1 MKNKKTYSVLFG
13 ISSIKWLVKSWR
25 RVVVGVDTIEPLDP
39 SLSIAIKYECMTSI
53 DLKTIKCDKY

>member
-39 SLSIAIKYECMTSI
+39 SLSIAIKYECMARI